1 MRLRR
6 VKKFL
11 TLNSK
16 TTTIASIIMSQKKI
30 LLIDDELDILEIL
43 TYNLEKEGY
52 EIHTASNGNEG
63 IEVAKKVLPDLI
75 LLDVMMPEKDGIE
88 TCQDLRKIKELQ
100 KTLIVFLSARSE
112 EFSQLAG
119 FQAGAN
125 DYVVKL
131 IKPKILISKVNALLQ
146 LTSQISDSSKLI
158 EIGDLV
164 IDKDNFRVSK
174 AGQQFLLP
182 KKEFDLLYL
191 LASNT
196 DKVFKREEILEKVW
210 GNDVIVGERTIDVH
224 IRRLRE
230 KLGINTIQTLKGIG
244 YKLIV

>member
-1 MRLRR
+1 M
-6 VKKFL
+6 K
-11 TLNSK
+11 
-16 TTTIASIIMSQKKI
+16 QKKI
-30 LLIDDELDILEIL
+30 LLIDDEQDILEIL
-43 TYNLEKEGY
+43 SYNLEKEGY
-52 EIHTASNGNEG
+52 YVFTATNGNEG
-63 IEVAKKVLPDLI
+63 IQVAKEIIPDLI

-119 FQAGAN
+119 YQAGAN
-125 DYVVKL
+125 DYIVKL

-146 LTSQISDSSKLI
+146 LTSQVSGSSKNI
-158 EIGDLV
+158 EIGDLM

-174 AGQQFLLP
+174 AGQLFMLP

-196 DKVFKREEILEKVW
+196 EKVFKRDKILEKVW

-230 KLGINTIQTLKGIG
+230 KLGINSIQTLKGIG
-244 YKLIV
+244 YKLVV

>member
-1 MRLRR
+1 MYFYIVIL
-6 VKKFL
+6 
-11 TLNSK
+11 
-16 TTTIASIIMSQKKI
+16 MSQIVEMSDKKI
-30 LLIDDELDILEIL
+30 LLIDDEHDILEIL
-43 TYNLEKEGY
+43 SYNLEKEGY
-52 EIHTASNGNEG
+52 QVFTADNGTDG
-63 IEVAKKVLPDLI
+63 IEKAKEILPDLI
-75 LLDVMMPEKDGIE
+75 LLDVMMPDKDGIE
-88 TCQDLRKIKELQ
+88 TCQELRKVRELQ

-119 FQAGAN
+119 YQAGAN
-125 DYVVKL
+125 DYVVKV
-131 IKPKILISKVNALLQ
+131 IKPKVLISKVNALLQ
-146 LTSQISDSSKLI
+146 LTSQVEDKSKVI

-174 AGQQFLLP
+174 KGQVFLLP

-196 DKVFKREEILEKVW
+196 QKVFKREEILEKVW

-230 KLGINTIQTLKGIG
+230 KLGDGSIQTLKGIG
-244 YKLIV
+244 YKLVV

>member
-1 MRLRR
+1 M
-6 VKKFL
+6 
-11 TLNSK
+11 N
-16 TTTIASIIMSQKKI
+16 QKKI
-30 LLIDDELDILEIL
+30 LLIDDEQDILEIL
-43 TYNLEKEGY
+43 SYNLEKEGY
-52 EIHTASNGNEG
+52 EVSTAINGNEG
-63 IEVAKKVLPDLI
+63 IEKAKQIIPDLI

-125 DYVVKL
+125 DYIVKI
-131 IKPKILISKVNALLQ
+131 IKPKVLISKVNALLQ
-146 LTSQISDSSKLI
+146 LTSQVSDAAKNI
-158 EIGDLV
+158 AVGDLI

-196 DKVFKREEILEKVW
+196 NKVFKREEILEKVW

-230 KLGINTIQTLKGIG
+230 KLGIHTIQTLKGIG
-244 YKLIV
+244 YKLVV

>member
-1 MRLRR
+1 M
-6 VKKFL
+6 K
-11 TLNSK
+11 
-16 TTTIASIIMSQKKI
+16 QKKI
-30 LLIDDELDILEIL
+30 LLIDDEQDILEIL
-43 TYNLEKEGY
+43 SYNLEKEGY
-52 EIHTASNGNEG
+52 DVSTASNGIQG
-63 IEVAKKVLPDLI
+63 IEKAREIIPDLI

-125 DYVVKL
+125 DYIVKI

-146 LTSQISDSSKLI
+146 LTSQVSDTAKNI
-158 EIGDLV
+158 TVGDLT

-174 AGQQFLLP
+174 GGQQFLLP

-196 DKVFKREEILEKVW
+196 NKVFKREEILEKVW

-230 KLGINTIQTLKGIG
+230 KLGIGTIQTLKGIG
-244 YKLIV
+244 YKLVV

>member
-1 MRLRR
+1 M
-6 VKKFL
+6 
-11 TLNSK
+11 
-16 TTTIASIIMSQKKI
+16 AQKKI
-30 LLIDDELDILEIL
+30 LLIDDEQDILEIL
-43 TYNLEKEGY
+43 SYNLEKEGY
-52 EIHTASNGNEG
+52 DVSTARNGIEG
-63 IEVAKKVLPDLI
+63 IEKAREIIPDLI

-100 KTLIVFLSARSE
+100 QTLIVFLSARSE

-125 DYVVKL
+125 DYIVKI

-146 LTSQISDSSKLI
+146 LTSRVSDSSKNI
-158 EIGDLV
+158 EIGDLI
-164 IDKDNFRVSK
+164 IDKNNFRVSK

-230 KLGINTIQTLKGIG
+230 KLGLRTIQTLKGIG
-244 YKLIV
+244 YKLVV

>member
-1 MRLRR
+1 
-6 VKKFL
+6 
-11 TLNSK
+11 
-16 TTTIASIIMSQKKI
+16 MSAKKI
-30 LLIDDELDILEIL
+30 LLIDDEQDILEIL
-43 TYNLEKEGY
+43 SYNLEKEGY
-52 EIHTASNGNEG
+52 EVFTANNGHEG
-63 IEVAKKVLPDLI
+63 IEKAKQILPDLI

-125 DYVVKL
+125 DYIVKI
-131 IKPKILISKVNALLQ
+131 IKPKVLISKVNALLQ
-146 LTSQISDSSKLI
+146 LTSQVSDSSKNI
-158 EIGDLV
+158 AIGDLV
-164 IDKDNFRVSK
+164 IDKDSFRVTKS
-174 AGQQFLLP
+174 GQQFLLP

-230 KLGINTIQTLKGIG
+230 KLGIQSIQTLKGIG
-244 YKLIV
+244 YKLVV

>member
-1 MRLRR
+1 MNR
-6 VKKFL
+6 
-11 TLNSK
+11 
-16 TTTIASIIMSQKKI
+16 KKI
-30 LLIDDELDILEIL
+30 LLIDDEQDILEIL
-43 TYNLEKEGY
+43 SYNLEKEGY
-52 EIHTASNGNEG
+52 HVFTAGNGNEG
-63 IEVAKKVLPDLI
+63 IDKAKEILPDLI

-119 FQAGAN
+119 YQAGAN
-125 DYVVKL
+125 DYIVKL
-131 IKPKILISKVNALLQ
+131 IKPKVLVSKVAALLQ
-146 LTSQISDSSKLI
+146 LGAQSQENSNYI
-158 EIGDLV
+158 ELGDLV
-164 IDKDNFRVSK
+164 IDKDNFKVSK
-174 AGQQFLLP
+174 GKEEFLLP

-244 YKLIV
+244 YKLVV

>member
-1 MRLRR
+1 ME
-6 VKKFL
+6 
-11 TLNSK
+11 
-16 TTTIASIIMSQKKI
+16 IIS
-30 LLIDDELDILEIL
+30 
-43 TYNLEKEGY
+43 YNLEKEGY
-52 EIHTASNGNEG
+52 QVFTAGNGNEG
-63 IEVAKKVLPDLI
+63 IAKAKEIVPDLI

-119 FQAGAN
+119 YQAGAN
-125 DYVVKL
+125 DYIVKL
-131 IKPKILISKVNALLQ
+131 IKPKVLISKVAALLQ
-146 LTSQISDSSKLI
+146 LGANSQENSNYI
-158 EIGDLV
+158 EIGDLI
-164 IDKDNFRVSK
+164 IDKDNFKVTK
-174 AGQQFLLP
+174 AKEEFLLP

-196 DKVFKREEILEKVW
+196 EKVFKREEILERVW

-244 YKLIV
+244 YKLVV

>member
-1 MRLRR
+1 M
-6 VKKFL
+6 
-11 TLNSK
+11 N
-16 TTTIASIIMSQKKI
+16 QKKI
-30 LLIDDELDILEIL
+30 LLIDDEEDILEIL
-43 TYNLEKEGY
+43 SYNLAKEGY
-52 EIHTASNGNEG
+52 KITTANNGNEG
-63 IEVAKKVLPDLI
+63 IRIAKEIIPDLI

-88 TCQDLRKIKELQ
+88 TCTELRTIKELQ

-125 DYVVKL
+125 DYIVKL
-131 IKPKILISKVNALLQ
+131 IKPRILISKINALLQ
-146 LTSQISDSSKLI
+146 LTSNAGKNANVI
-158 EIGDLV
+158 EIGDLK
-164 IDKDNFRVSK
+164 IDKDNVKVTKS
-174 AGQQFLLP
+174 GQHFLLP

-196 DKVFKREEILEKVW
+196 DKVFKRDEILERVW
-210 GNDVIVGERTIDVH
+210 GNDVVVGERTIDVH

-244 YKLIV
+244 YKLVV

>member
-1 MRLRR
+1 M
-6 VKKFL
+6 K
-11 TLNSK
+11 
-16 TTTIASIIMSQKKI
+16 QKKI
-30 LLIDDELDILEIL
+30 LLIDDEQDILEIL
-43 TYNLEKEGY
+43 SYNLEKEGY
-52 EIHTASNGNEG
+52 EVSTAINGNEG
-63 IEVAKKVLPDLI
+63 IEKAKQIIPDLI

-125 DYVVKL
+125 DYIVKI
-131 IKPKILISKVNALLQ
+131 IKPKVLISKVNALLQ
-146 LTSQISDSSKLI
+146 LTSQVSDAAKNI
-158 EIGDLV
+158 AVGDLI

-196 DKVFKREEILEKVW
+196 NKVFKREEILEKVW

-230 KLGINTIQTLKGIG
+230 KLGIHTIQTLKGIG
-244 YKLIV
+244 YKLVV

>member
-1 MRLRR
+1 M
-6 VKKFL
+6 
-11 TLNSK
+11 NP
-16 TTTIASIIMSQKKI
+16 KKI
-30 LLIDDELDILEIL
+30 LLIDDEQDILEIL
-43 TYNLEKEGY
+43 SYNLEKEGY
-52 EIHTASNGNEG
+52 IVYTADNGNEG
-63 IEVAKKVLPDLI
+63 IEKAKEILPDLI
-75 LLDVMMPEKDGIE
+75 LLDVMMPDKDGIE

-119 FQAGAN
+119 YQAGAN
-125 DYVVKL
+125 DYVVKV
-131 IKPKILISKVNALLQ
+131 IKPKVLISKINALLQ
-146 LTSQISDSSKLI
+146 LTNSVEEKSKVL
-158 EIGDLV
+158 EIGDLI

-174 AGQQFLLP
+174 SGQVFLLP

-196 DKVFKREEILEKVW
+196 QKVFKREEILEKVW

-230 KLGINTIQTLKGIG
+230 KLGDNSIQTLKGIG
-244 YKLIV
+244 YKLVV

>member
-1 MRLRR
+1 MH
-6 VKKFL
+6 K
-11 TLNSK
+11 
-16 TTTIASIIMSQKKI
+16 KKI
-30 LLIDDELDILEIL
+30 LLIDDEEDILEIL
-43 TYNLEKEGY
+43 SYNLEKEGY
-52 EIHTASNGNEG
+52 LVTTAANGNDG
-63 IEVAKKVLPDLI
+63 IQLAQEIIPDLI

-88 TCQDLRKIKELQ
+88 TCQELRQIKELQ
-100 KTLIVFLSARSE
+100 NTLIVFLSARSE

-131 IKPKILISKVNALLQ
+131 IKPRILISKINALLQ
-146 LTSQISDSSKLI
+146 LTSNVGKNANVI
-158 EIGDLV
+158 EIGDLK
-164 IDKDNFRVSK
+164 IDKDNVKVTKS
-174 AGQQFLLP
+174 GQHFLLP

-196 DKVFKREEILEKVW
+196 EKVFKREEILEKVW
-210 GNDVIVGERTIDVH
+210 GNDVVVGERTIDVH

-244 YKLIV
+244 YKLVV

>member
-1 MRLRR
+1 MNR
-6 VKKFL
+6 
-11 TLNSK
+11 
-16 TTTIASIIMSQKKI
+16 KKI
-30 LLIDDELDILEIL
+30 LLIDDEQDILEIIS
-43 TYNLEKEGY
+43 YNLEKEGY
-52 EIHTASNGNEG
+52 QVFTAGNGNEG
-63 IEVAKKVLPDLI
+63 IEKAKEILPDLI

-119 FQAGAN
+119 YQAGAN
-125 DYVVKL
+125 DYIVKL
-131 IKPKILISKVNALLQ
+131 IKPKVLISKVAALLQ
-146 LTSQISDSSKLI
+146 LGANSQEKSNYI
-158 EIGDLV
+158 ELGDLI
-164 IDKDNFRVSK
+164 IDKDNFKVSK
-174 AGQQFLLP
+174 AKEEFLLP

-196 DKVFKREEILEKVW
+196 EKVFKREEILERVW

-244 YKLIV
+244 YKLVV

>member
-1 MRLRR
+1 M
-6 VKKFL
+6 
-11 TLNSK
+11 N
-16 TTTIASIIMSQKKI
+16 QKKI

-43 TYNLEKEGY
+43 SYNLEKEGY
-52 EIHTASNGNEG
+52 DIYTATNGNEG
-63 IEVAKKVLPDLI
+63 IEKAKEIIPDLI

-88 TCQDLRKIKELQ
+88 TCQELRKIKELQ

-125 DYVVKL
+125 DYIVKL
-131 IKPKILISKVNALLQ
+131 IKPKILTSKVNALLQ
-146 LTSQISDSSKLI
+146 LTSQVSDNTKLI

-196 DKVFKREEILEKVW
+196 EKVFKREEILEKVW

>member
-1 MRLRR
+1 M
-6 VKKFL
+6 K
-11 TLNSK
+11 
-16 TTTIASIIMSQKKI
+16 QKKI
-30 LLIDDELDILEIL
+30 LLIDDEQDILEIL
-43 TYNLEKEGY
+43 SYNLEKEGY
-52 EIHTASNGNEG
+52 EVFTATNGNEG
-63 IEVAKKVLPDLI
+63 IEMAKQILPDLI

-125 DYVVKL
+125 DYIVKI
-131 IKPKILISKVNALLQ
+131 IKPKVLISKVNALLQ
-146 LTSQISDSSKLI
+146 LTSQVSGSSKNI
-158 EIGDLV
+158 EIGDLI
-164 IDKDNFRVSK
+164 IDKDIFRVTK
-174 AGQQFLLP
+174 AGQLFMLP
-182 KKEFDLLYL
+182 KKEFDQLYL

-196 DKVFKREEILEKVW
+196 DKVFKRDEILEKVW

-244 YKLIV
+244 YKLVV

>member
-1 MRLRR
+1 MNR
-6 VKKFL
+6 
-11 TLNSK
+11 
-16 TTTIASIIMSQKKI
+16 KKI
-30 LLIDDELDILEIL
+30 LLIDDEQDILEIIS
-43 TYNLEKEGY
+43 YNLEKEGY
-52 EIHTASNGNEG
+52 QVFTAGNGNEG
-63 IEVAKKVLPDLI
+63 IEKAKQILPDLI

-100 KTLIVFLSARSE
+100 RTLIVFLSARSE

-119 FQAGAN
+119 YQAGAN
-125 DYVVKL
+125 DYIVKL
-131 IKPKILISKVNALLQ
+131 IKPKILVSKVAALLQ
-146 LTSQISDSSKLI
+146 MGANSQENSNYI
-158 EIGDLV
+158 ELGDLI
-164 IDKDNFRVSK
+164 IDKDNFKVTK
-174 AGQQFLLP
+174 GKEEFLLP

-244 YKLIV
+244 YKLVV

>member
-1 MRLRR
+1 MK
-6 VKKFL
+6 VI
-11 TLNSK
+11 S
-16 TTTIASIIMSQKKI
+16 AADMKKI
-30 LLIDDELDILEIL
+30 LLIDDEQDILEIL
-43 TYNLEKEGY
+43 TYNLEREGY
-52 EIHTASNGNEG
+52 EVHSATNGAEG
-63 IEVAKKVLPDLI
+63 IELAKKIIPDLV

-88 TCQDLRKIKELQ
+88 TCQDLRQLPELR
-100 KTLIVFLSARSE
+100 KTLIVFLSARGE

-131 IKPKILISKVNALLQ
+131 IKPKVLISKINALLQ
-146 LTSQISDSSKLI
+146 LTNSISEQTKILQV
-158 EIGDLV
+158 GNLT
-164 IDKDNFRVSK
+164 IDRDNFKVMRGEQV
-174 AGQQFLLP
+174 FLLP

-224 IRRLRE
+224 VRRLRE
-230 KLGINTIQTLKGIG
+230 KLGIQAIQTLKGIG
-244 YKLIV
+244 YKLII